1 MEIKPAV
8 CILISFMLF
17 SLFILFTACDDRKK
31 PADTE
36 YIAAPTVI
44 LRSDTASDA
53 EVACAVDLRSGIT
66 EKCGTVLALATDW
79 VKKGEEIP
87 ALTSE
92 IVVGVTNRPA
102 SRSEY
107 DALTGARL
115 NSDRD
120 FSIKAEGG
128 AVLIT
133 AAGEDALQEAVAY
146 FLANYVGDNGIA
158 IPEDEYFVYKHPYP
172 EYSAGGVSLY
182 GCSVSVPDNYFLAL
196 AAEDF
201 ICETVKLTG
210 WRIPAGESGEPVI
223 GFLLDPSLG
232 ADGYKLSQDPGRIT
246 VSGGSY
252 DAVRYGALL
261 LAEFAY
267 GNSSASEISIKEK
280 INMHKSKSESDIAAS
295 GSAATQANA
304 SAGDPVYLID
314 DLAVV
319 NSGWDFDGSG
329 ADFDTA
335 AAYASNGHLSVS
347 LNDISTEYGTSMK
360 RPFNTQNSGK
370 LVFETKLNVSESG
383 WTLRLYDSASG
394 LSAFN
399 LTADS
404 GMLALYSDKKTGFP
418 LISKTLSVY
427 LELDL
432 DRGEFTLILN
442 GDNLG
447 AMKFAEAAKS
457 LDTVKI
463 STSEAETASV
473 QPLFVRLYRNL
484 PVAERFNLASDGE
497 NPSGVAVTGDCR
509 LKDLGNTGVS
519 DTLSLLMNGEASVSK
534 TFVPFGGKICFEVK
548 FMSGGADNAVFALA
562 DSGRNIISA
571 NLDGAFI
578 CSGGEKL
585 RMYRKNFWYTLRFE
599 ADTRTNLAEIEVNG
613 KSLGFFPFE
622 NSAATADNFKIILPA
637 GQLYID
643 DVYVFRINDYT
654 DYVPAPLSEGSDGY
668 YVAAQVCSLW
678 RNGYHWGWDCIT
690 PYDELTPVLGHYDEG
705 IAETADWEIKYMA
718 EHGIDYQLYCW
729 YAPTADRPIKSP
741 RMMEALHDGYFNAK
755 YSDKIKFAIMWENA
769 NASHPGSSDN
779 FRNYIVPY
787 WVEYYLSDPRYMTIE
802 NKPVITV
809 FSLSDLIADFGSEE
823 AVRREFEYL
832 REVCVGLG
840 YDGAVILCQAATTS
854 ADTLG
859 KIRNTGADAV
869 YAYNWG
875 KANTSSE
882 YQSYITGQYN
892 AGLNVIPTV
901 SVGFNNVAWAGT
913 RSKLIENSDY
923 KAALEWVR
931 DDFQKKYDGESW
943 LSKTIVLS
951 TWNEYGEGTYI
962 MPSLGNGF
970 AYLDA
975 VREVF
980 APDNRYENLI
990 PGEGQKAR
998 ICGLFPQDRRLLR
1011 ADYRAGDDTSNLIK
1025 VTGWDFAAGA
1035 NGWSQGFGLSSFS
1048 ASDGVLKGSSTASD
1062 FAVMSPDNLSVGLD
1076 GISFIKVRM
1085 KCDKSGTMEIFYTT
1099 DASGTFVQNN
1109 SVNAAVT
1116 ASDDFADYYLSC
1128 GTKAT
1133 FAGKLR
1139 QLRIDP
1145 LGTGCI
1151 FEIESVGLMR
1161 PEAVYTLTI
1170 NGKVFSAKNYPVSS
1184 DNGVCMVPFDP
1195 KDGLFMRLGCTYEWD
1210 AKSLTLTVSRKSA
1223 AVRFTV
1229 GSDNA
1234 DIGGSL
1240 YKLTRAVGYT
1250 DGLPVLPI
1258 ADLCKILSIDDVV
1271 CS

>member
-1 MEIKPAV
+1 MEIKPV
-8 CILISFMLF
+8 ICILILSMLF
-17 SLFILFTACDDRKK
+17 ALFIFTACDDQKN
-31 PADTE
+31 PTDIE

-44 LRSDTASDA
+44 LRSDTASEA
-53 EVACAVDLRSGIT
+53 EVACAIELRNGIT
-66 EKCGTVLALATDW
+66 EKCGTVLTLTTDW

-87 ALTSE
+87 ALASE

-102 SRSEY
+102 SSSEY
-107 DALTGARL
+107 DALIGARI

-133 AAGEDALQEAVAY
+133 AASEDALPEAVAY
-146 FLANYVGDNGIA
+146 FLGNYVGDNGIV
-158 IPEDEYFVYKHPYP
+158 IPKNEYFLYEYPYP
-172 EYSAGGVSLY
+172 EYSVGGVSLY
-182 GCSVSVPDNYFLAL
+182 GSSVSVPDNYFLAL

-201 ICETVKLTG
+201 LCETANLTG
-210 WRIPAGESGEPVI
+210 WQLPVGESGELVI

-232 ADGYKLSQDPGRIT
+232 ADEYKLSQGSGRIT

-252 DAVRYGALL
+252 DAVRCGAQRLT
-261 LAEFAY
+261 EFACK
-267 GNSSASEISIKEK
+267 NSPASDINIKE
-280 INMHKSKSESDIAAS
+280 NFTMYKSKNKSDIAAS
-295 GSAATQANA
+295 SGAQVYTSL
-304 SAGDPVYLID
+304 GDPLYLID
-314 DLAVV
+314 DLAVI

-329 ADFDTA
+329 ADFA
-335 AAYASNGHLSVS
+335 AAVGYVSNGHSSIS

-360 RPFNTQNSGK
+360 RPFNAQNSGK

-383 WTLRLYDSASG
+383 WTLRLYDSTSG

-399 LTADS
+399 LTANS
-404 GMLALYSDKKTGFP
+404 GKLTLYSDKNTEFP
-418 LISKTLSVY
+418 LTSKTLSIY

-432 DRGEFTLILN
+432 DRGEFTLNLN
-442 GDNLG
+442 GENLG

-463 STSEAETASV
+463 FTSETEMVLV
-473 QPLFVRLYRNL
+473 QPSFVRLYKNL
-484 PVAERFNLASDGE
+484 PVAERFNLGLDGE
-497 NPSGVAVTGDCR
+497 NPAGVAVTGDCK

-519 DTLSLLMNGEASVSK
+519 DSLSLFMNGEASVLK
-534 TFVPFGGKICFEVK
+534 TFAPFDGKICFEVK
-548 FMSGGADNAVFALA
+548 FMSGGADQAVFTLA
-562 DSGRNIISA
+562 GSGMNIISA
-571 NLDGAFI
+571 NLNGAFI

-585 RMYRKNFWYTLRFE
+585 RTYQKNFWYTLRFE
-599 ADTRTNLAEIEVNG
+599 ADTRTKHAEIKVNG

-622 NSAATADNFKIILPA
+622 NNVMSADNFKITLPE
-637 GQLYID
+637 GQLFID
-643 DVYVFRINDYT
+643 DVYVSQINDFD
-654 DYVPAPLSEGSDGY
+654 DYVPAPLSAGSDGY

-678 RNGYHWGWDCIT
+678 RNGYHWGWDCIS

-718 EHGIDYQLYCW
+718 EHGVDYQLYCW
-729 YAPTADRPIKSP
+729 YAPVADRPIKSP

-809 FSLSDLIADFGSEE
+809 FSLPDLISDFGSEE

-840 YDGAVILCQAATTS
+840 YDGAIILCQAATTS

-859 KIRNTGADAV
+859 KIKNTGADAV

-875 KANTSSE
+875 KANTSSVYE
-882 YQSYITGQYN
+882 SYITGQYN
-892 AGLNVIPTV
+892 TGINVIPTI

-913 RSKLIENSDY
+913 RSELIESSDY
-923 KAALEWVR
+923 RAALEWVR
-931 DDFQKKYDGESW
+931 DDFQKKYDDGSW

-962 MPSLGNGF
+962 MPSLENGF

-980 APDNRYENLI
+980 APDNRYENLV
-990 PGEGQKAR
+990 PSEDQKAR
-998 ICGLFPQDRRLLR
+998 ICGLFPQTRRLLR
-1011 ADYRAGDDTSNLIK
+1011 ADYRVGEDTSNLIK
-1025 VTGWDFAAGA
+1025 VTGWDFASGA
-1035 NGWSQGFGLSSFS
+1035 NGWSQGFGLNSFS

-1062 FAVMSPDNLSVGLD
+1062 FAVMSPDNLSIELD

-1099 DASGTFVQNN
+1099 DTSGPFVQHN
-1109 SVNAAVT
+1109 SVNTAVT
-1116 ASDDFADYYLSC
+1116 ASDEFADYYLAC
-1128 GTKAT
+1128 GTKAS

-1145 LGTGCI
+1145 LGTGCS
-1151 FEIESVGLMR
+1151 FEIESVELMR
-1161 PEAVYTLTI
+1161 PKAVYTLTI
-1170 NGKVFSAKNYPVSS
+1170 NGEVFNTKNYPISN
-1184 DNGVCMVPFDP
+1184 DGGVYMVPFDP
-1195 KDGLFMRLGCTYEWD
+1195 KSGLLMRLGCVYEWD
-1210 AKSLTLTVSRKSA
+1210 AKSLTLTVSRKSTT
-1223 AVRFTV
+1223 VRFTV
-1229 GSDNA
+1229 GSDHA
-1234 DIGGSL
+1234 DVGGSL
-1240 YKLTRAVGYT
+1240 YKLTRAVAFI

-1258 ADLCKILSIDDVV
+1258 ADLCEILSIDGVG

>member
-1 MEIKPAV
+1 MEIKQV
-8 CILISFMLF
+8 SCILILFMLF
-17 SLFILFTACDDRKK
+17 ALFIFTACDDRKN

-53 EVACAVDLRSGIT
+53 EVACAVELRDGIAD
-66 EKCGTVLALATDW
+66 KCGTVLTLTTDW

-87 ALTSE
+87 ALASE

-107 DALTGARL
+107 GVLKGARP

-133 AAGEDALQEAVAY
+133 AASEDALPEAVAY
-146 FLANYVGDNGIA
+146 FLGNYVGVNGFA
-158 IPEDEYFVYKHPYP
+158 VPKDEYFLYEYPYP

-182 GCSVSVPDNYFLAL
+182 GSSVSVPDNYFLAL

-201 ICETVKLTG
+201 ISETADLTG
-210 WRIPAGESGEPVI
+210 WQIPAGEGGGLVI
-223 GFLLDPSLG
+223 GFNLNPSLG
-232 ADGYKLSQDPGRIT
+232 ADEYQISQDSGRIT

-252 DAVRYGALL
+252 DAVRCGAYR
-261 LAEFAY
+261 LAGFAY
-267 GNSSASEISIKEK
+267 GNSSASEIHIKESFT
-280 INMHKSKSESDIAAS
+280 MYKSKSESDTAAS
-295 GSAATQANA
+295 GGTRAYTSI
-304 SAGDPVYLID
+304 GDPLYLID
-314 DLAVV
+314 DLAIV

-329 ADFDTA
+329 ADFA
-335 AAYASNGHLSVS
+335 AAVGYASNGFSGVS

-360 RPFNTQNSGK
+360 RPFNAQNSGK
-370 LVFETKLNVSESG
+370 LVFETKCSVSNSG

-394 LSAFN
+394 LAAFS

-404 GMLALYSDKKTGFP
+404 GRLILSSDKNTGFP
-418 LISKTLSVY
+418 LTSKTLSIY

-432 DRGEFTLILN
+432 DRGEYTLNLN
-442 GDNLG
+442 GGHLG
-447 AMKFAEAAKS
+447 TMKFAEAVKS

-463 STSEAETASV
+463 FTSETETASV
-473 QPLFVRLYRNL
+473 RPLFVRLYRNL
-484 PVAERFNLASDGE
+484 PAAERFNLGSDGE
-497 NPSGVAVTGDCR
+497 VPAGVAVTGDCR
-509 LKDLGNTGVS
+509 LKDLGNTGVPDS
-519 DTLSLLMNGEASVSK
+519 LSLLMNGEASVLK
-534 TFVPFGGKICFEVK
+534 TFVPFDGKICFEVK
-548 FMSGGADNAVFALA
+548 FMSGGADNAVFALTG
-562 DSGRNIISA
+562 SGMNIISA
-571 NLDGAFI
+571 DLNGAFI

-585 RMYRKNFWYTLRFE
+585 RTYRKNFWYTLRFE
-599 ADTRTNLAEIEVNG
+599 ADTRTKHAEIQVNG

-622 NSAATADNFKIILPA
+622 NSVMSADNVKITLPA
-637 GQLYID
+637 GQLLID
-643 DVYVFRINDYT
+643 DVYVFQINDFD
-654 DYVPAPLSEGSDGY
+654 DYVPAPLSAGSDGY

-690 PYDELTPVLGHYDEG
+690 PYDELRPVLGCYDEG

-718 EHGIDYQLYCW
+718 EHGVDYQLYCW
-729 YAPTADRPIKSP
+729 YAPVADRPIKSP

-779 FRNYIVPY
+779 FRNFIVPY
-787 WVEYYLSDPRYMTIE
+787 WVEYYLSDPRYMTIG

-809 FSLSDLIADFGSEE
+809 FSLTDLITDFGSEE

-840 YDGAVILCQAATTS
+840 YDGAIILCQTPTTS

-859 KIRNTGADAV
+859 QIRNTGADAV

-875 KANTSSE
+875 KANTSSA
-882 YQSYITGQYN
+882 YGSYITGQYN
-892 AGLNVIPTV
+892 AGIHVVPTI

-913 RSKLIENSDY
+913 RSELIENSDY

-931 DDFQKKYDGESW
+931 DDFQKKYDGGSW
-943 LSKTIVLS
+943 LSKSVILS

-980 APDNRYENLI
+980 APENRYENLV
-990 PGEGQKAR
+990 PDEVQKAR
-998 ICGLFPQDRRLLR
+998 ICGLFPQNRRLLR
-1011 ADYRAGDDTSNLIK
+1011 AGYRAGEDTSNLVK
-1025 VTGWDFAAGA
+1025 VTGWDFADGA

-1048 ASDGVLKGSSTASD
+1048 SSDGVLKGSSAASD
-1062 FAVMSPDNLSVGLD
+1062 FAVMSPDNLSIELD

-1085 KCDKSGTMEIFYTT
+1085 KCDKPGTMEIFYTT
-1099 DASGTFVQNN
+1099 DTSGTFVQNN
-1109 SVNAAVT
+1109 SLNTAVT
-1116 ASDDFADYYLSC
+1116 ASDEFADYYLAC

-1145 LGTGCI
+1145 LGTGCL

-1161 PEAVYTLTI
+1161 PEAVYTLTV
-1170 NGKVFSAKNYPVSS
+1170 NGEVFSTKNYPISS
-1184 DNGVCMVPFDP
+1184 DGGVYMVPFDP
-1195 KDGLFMRLGCTYEWD
+1195 KNGLLMRLGCGYEWD
-1210 AKSLTLTVSRKSA
+1210 ANSLTLTVSRKSKT
-1223 AVRFTV
+1223 VRFTV
-1229 GSDNA
+1229 GSDHA
-1234 DIGGSL
+1234 DADGSL
-1240 YKLTRAVGYT
+1240 YTLTRAVAFI

-1258 ADLCKILSIDDVV
+1258 ADLCEILSIGGVV